1 MNTVVTSL
9 SLDCSLLKFRVVGA
23 YSSFNGLVI
32 TFVGKENSLI

>member
-32 TFVGKENSLI
+32 LSLEKRTH